1 MAEGACWMLCGQ
13 RPCVKTNKQK
23 KHPKGS
29 TQTNKHNKQ
38 EKYLSGRIAGL
49 FASVGRN
56 RVPGLDLIKLVLS
69 SIFILSCDDCGGDG
83 HFLLAAPG
91 PPLTPPTPKRRAT
104 KPWHVCSCIG
114 VHQTVKRGG
123 SRRVPLSGRGRAHA
137 LM

>member
-1 MAEGACWMLCGQ
+1 MARGACWVLGDQ
-13 RPCVKTNKQK
+13 RPCVKINTPKKAQATRTN
-23 KHPKGS
+23 
-29 TQTNKHNKQ
+29 TTNNK
-38 EKYLSGRIAGL
+38 KYLSGRIAGL
-49 FASVGRN
+49 FAAVGRKN

-91 PPLTPPTPKRRAT
+91 QPPPLSPPQRRAT